1 MEKLQQQFPFLD
13 KRFSSEFTDYL
24 EGTIHGRRIIV
35 STQGGES
42 RQWILTDNNRYIAVA
57 ADVATKIPTDITSAL
72 TRILNNEQVEPNQTA
87 KILQSLLG

>member
-13 KRFSSEFTDYL
+13 KQFSNAFTNYL

-42 RQWILTDNNRYIAVA
+42 RQWIMTENDKYIAVA
-57 ADVATKIPTDITSAL
+57 ADVATKIPNDITNAL
-72 TRILNNEQVEPNQTA
+72 TKILNNEQVEPNQTA
-87 KILQSLLG
+87 KILQNLLG